1 MEKRIILTSTI
12 LLASLALAGCGNNQ
26 STSNSTKAE
35 NSSLRAENS
44 SLKAKK
50 SSERQA
56 KYSEQDY
63 ALMAYLKLQGQTA
76 NELNHNRDNM
86 NWNQDGNTYHIDF
99 GAHTT
104 SMTVTEDNVEV
115 TYDKPQGG
123 SMGHDNGHKTYSKQ
137 RLAKEFGNQKNVI
150 EEILGSTSKEQS
162 SNNQPNN
169 NQPNEK
175 EQMTS
180 QNTTNNS
187 AANSENATNNGEQD
201 EQEKP
206 LVKDGN
212 TYRPKYNENGQIDSW
227 QVTGP
232 DGITRTMGDPSPD
245 WQNIESEY
253 NAENGR

>member
-1 MEKRIILTSTI
+1 MKKRIILTSTI

-76 NELNHNRDNM
+76 NELNHNKDNM

-115 TYDKPQGG
+115 TYDKPQED
-123 SMGHDNGHKTYSKQ
+123 SMSHDNGHKTYSKQ
-137 RLAKEFGNQKNVI
+137 QLAKEFGNQKGAI
-150 EEILGSTSKEQS
+150 DEILESVSQRRAHNDGSANNGQQTKISNNTSSPAKQS
-162 SNNQPNN
+162 SDDHYQPKASNNDHQTDTGNSDNDDNSSDFHRNIPSIDTAVTSSSNPNAN
-169 NQPNEK
+169 AVVTSSSNQ
-175 EQMTS
+175 
-180 QNTTNNS
+180 
-187 AANSENATNNGEQD
+187 
-201 EQEKP
+201 
-206 LVKDGN
+206 
-212 TYRPKYNENGQIDSW
+212 
-227 QVTGP
+227 
-232 DGITRTMGDPSPD
+232 
-245 WQNIESEY
+245 
-253 NAENGR
+253 